1 MTTLAELIEGVEEI
15 VQDTSFTEASITA
28 KLNRNL
34 QKIAGGIEKETGV
47 LTLPL
52 PELFTTGTITTS
64 TSLAYVAMPS
74 DYQRDLVQLT
84 DSDGVDIEIYD
95 SFQNFLLDYAGL
107 ALAGDVVAATIKGRN
122 LYYQGIPTVADTLT
136 VYYHKTPATML
147 LADKATDEPEG
158 LPAHLAYDLLVYSTA
173 RDIYLLIEDGIEGEG
188 ANTAK
193 YNALF
198 NGALA
203 RLEATIPIDGSSFFI
218 NGDERNTRFYI
229 A

>member
-1 MTTLAELIEGVEEI
+1 MTTLADLIDGVEE
-15 VQDTSFTEASITA
+15 VVDDSSFTEASITA

-34 QKIAGGIEKETGV
+34 QKIAGGVEKETGV

-52 PELFTTGTITTS
+52 PELFTTSTVTTS
-64 TSLAYVAMPS
+64 TSAAYVALPS
-74 DYQRDLVQLT
+74 NYQRDVVQLT
-84 DSDGVDIEIYD
+84 DSDGVDLEIYD
-95 SFQNFLLDYAGL
+95 SFQNFILDYAGL
-107 ALAGDVVAATIKGRN
+107 ALSGDVVAAAIKGRN
-122 LYYQGIPTVADTLT
+122 LYYQGIPTAADTLT
-136 VYYHKTPATML
+136 LYYFKTPDTML

-203 RLEATIPIDGSSFFI
+203 RLEATIPVDGSSFFV
-218 NGDERNTRFYI
+218 NNDGRNTYFYI
-229 A
+229 S